1 MAEEISGSKFNE
13 ELSQQLDKA
22 MQDNF
27 FSREFGG
34 EYSGS
39 RIQSEKYKSL
49 EKKDD
54 EYRKYIFDNFGSYEN
69 YLKLSRLDEGTNVF
83 NPETDY
89 IIDVQI
95 VTPEK
100 SYRTDHISSEQ
111 VIMEALGGVC
121 TVIFMKVNGT
131 VGRITG
137 TLEKKYIPSKQLS
150 VRRKVFS
157 PQRGDR
163 IIMWDINK
171 QDWRSFYMQFVI
183 KFIRDDTIGLE

>member
-1 MAEEISGSKFNE
+1 MAEELGGSKFNE
-13 ELSQQLDKA
+13 ELSRQLDKA

-69 YLKLSRLDEGTNVF
+69 YLKISRIDEGTNVF

>member
-1 MAEEISGSKFNE
+1 MAEELGGSKFNE

-69 YLKLSRLDEGTNVF
+69 YLKLSRIDEGTNVF

>member
-1 MAEEISGSKFNE
+1 MAEEEIKNNFNE
-13 ELSQQLDKA
+13 GLSEQIDKS
-22 MQDNF
+22 MQDTF
-27 FSREFGG
+27 FAKEFGG

-39 RIQSEKYKSL
+39 RIQYERYKNL
-49 EKKDD
+49 EQRDE
-54 EYRKYIFDNFGSYEN
+54 EYRKYIADNFGSYEN
-69 YLKLSRLDEGTNVF
+69 YLKLSRIDEGTNIF

-95 VTPEK
+95 VTQDK
-100 SYRTDHISSEQ
+100 SYRTDHISAEQ
-111 VIMEALGGVC
+111 VIMEALSGVC

-137 TLEKKYIPSKQLS
+137 TLEKKYIPSKHMG
-150 VRRKVFS
+150 VRRQVFS
-157 PQRGDR
+157 PQKGDR

-171 QDWRSFYMQFVI
+171 QDWRSFYMDLVI

>member
-69 YLKLSRLDEGTNVF
+69 YLKLSRIDEGTNVF

>member
-1 MAEEISGSKFNE
+1 MAEEIGGSKFNE
-13 ELSQQLDKA
+13 ELSEQLDKA

-39 RIQSEKYKSL
+39 RIQSERYKSL

-69 YLKLSRLDEGTNVF
+69 YLKLSRLEEGTNVF

-95 VTPEK
+95 VTSEK

-111 VIMEALGGVC
+111 VIMEALDGVC